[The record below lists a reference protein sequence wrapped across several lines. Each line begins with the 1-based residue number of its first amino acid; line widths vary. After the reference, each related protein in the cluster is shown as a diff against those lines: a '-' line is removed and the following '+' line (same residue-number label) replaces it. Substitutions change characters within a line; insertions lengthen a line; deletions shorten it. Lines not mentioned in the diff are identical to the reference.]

1 MLTAI
6 HKREFLIFT
15 AITYVLTIYCVI
27 SACQS
32 SVSFLQIALK
42 LSEGFNILIITVFTL
57 LNSTLL
63 WQFLTSM
70 LFGELRIIEH
80 EHIFE
85 RLPFAVI
92 NTIFMFS
99 TFNEKYFF
107 TLATCALVL
116 LYMKVF
122 HWILRDRLDLLLQGI
137 NEDTRWKD
145 LLVNRYICNSLLL
158 VVIDS
163 YVISFC
169 VSTAYN
175 IASSIFTAGTNSIV
189 LGGGSPLTQRA
200 LIYIMQAMEFTNLM
214 IDLVNLIL
222 NTGLQFYE
230 FHLSRKFSQNN
241 PTFNSISAEDAD
253 TESEDGDSQFNGL
266 EGKFMYEKLIDVVT
280 RFLQTLVHVVMA
292 MVLNLPLML
301 VKDIF
306 VDVWVLYMN
315 SKSLLAIWKNSKQL
329 DTKLPTMT
337 SDDLNNDPN
346 FDNVCIVCMDE
357 LVSENPHHHQSDGK
371 KPKKLPCGHVLHLSC
386 LKNWMERSQTC
397 PICRLPVFD
406 ENGEIL
412 APSSANVSQ
421 TNLNPGENSD
431 QRDEADDEL
440 EDDTSIADLPIT
452 DNISAIPLTSDYPFS
467 IRNVGQEVCKELGGT
482 SEEMT
487 HDVDEEILEFEIED
501 STTGRALPARM
512 TIKKRSHTNKVSVP
526 SESIIA
532 GHPEQ
537 DNNEK
542 MHNM

>member
-145 LLVNRYICNSLLL
+145 LLVNRYICNLLLL

-421 TNLNPGENSD
+421 TNLNPGENPD

-440 EDDTSIADLPIT
+440 EDDTSIADLPLT

-532 GHPEQ
+532 SHPEQ

>member
-145 LLVNRYICNSLLL
+145 LLVNRYICNLLLL

>member
-145 LLVNRYICNSLLL
+145 LLVNRYICNLLLL

-346 FDNVCIVCMDE
+346 FDNVCIVCMDA

>member
-145 LLVNRYICNSLLL
+145 LLVNRYICNLLLL

-241 PTFNSISAEDAD
+241 PTFNSISAD

-421 TNLNPGENSD
+421 TNLNPGENPD

-532 GHPEQ
+532 SHPEQ

>member
-107 TLATCALVL
+107 TLATCTLVL

-145 LLVNRYICNSLLL
+145 LLVNRYICNLLLL

-421 TNLNPGENSD
+421 TNLNPGENPD

-467 IRNVGQEVCKELGGT
+467 IRNVSQEVCKELGGT

-487 HDVDEEILEFEIED
+487 HDVDEEILEFEIDD

-532 GHPEQ
+532 SHPEQ

>member
-145 LLVNRYICNSLLL
+145 LLVNRYICNLLLL

-532 GHPEQ
+532 SHPEQ

>member
-145 LLVNRYICNSLLL
+145 LLVNRYICNLLLL

-200 LIYIMQAMEFTNLM
+200 LIYIMQAMEFTNLI

-421 TNLNPGENSD
+421 TNLNPGENLD

-532 GHPEQ
+532 SHPEQ

>member
-1 MLTAI
+1 
-6 HKREFLIFT
+6 
-15 AITYVLTIYCVI
+15 
-27 SACQS
+27 
-32 SVSFLQIALK
+32 
-42 LSEGFNILIITVFTL
+42 
-57 LNSTLL
+57 
-63 WQFLTSM
+63 
-70 LFGELRIIEH
+70 
-80 EHIFE
+80 
-85 RLPFAVI
+85 
-92 NTIFMFS
+92 
-99 TFNEKYFF
+99 
-107 TLATCALVL
+107 
-116 LYMKVF
+116 
-122 HWILRDRLDLLLQGI
+122 
-137 NEDTRWKD
+137 
-145 LLVNRYICNSLLL
+145 
-158 VVIDS
+158 
-163 YVISFC
+163 
-169 VSTAYN
+169 
-175 IASSIFTAGTNSIV
+175 
-189 LGGGSPLTQRA
+189 
-200 LIYIMQAMEFTNLM
+200 
-214 IDLVNLIL
+214 
-222 NTGLQFYE
+222 
-230 FHLSRKFSQNN
+230 
-241 PTFNSISAEDAD
+241 
-253 TESEDGDSQFNGL
+253 
-266 EGKFMYEKLIDVVT
+266 MYEKLIDVVT

-421 TNLNPGENSD
+421 TNLNPGENPD

-532 GHPEQ
+532 SHPEQ

>member
-145 LLVNRYICNSLLL
+145 LLVNRYICNLLLL

-200 LIYIMQAMEFTNLM
+200 LIYIMQAMEFTNLI

-421 TNLNPGENSD
+421 TNLNPGENPD

-532 GHPEQ
+532 SHPEQ

>member
-145 LLVNRYICNSLLL
+145 LLVNRYICNLLLL

-189 LGGGSPLTQRA
+189 LGGVPLSHR
-200 LIYIMQAMEFTNLM
+200 
-214 IDLVNLIL
+214 
-222 NTGLQFYE
+222 
-230 FHLSRKFSQNN
+230 
-241 PTFNSISAEDAD
+241 
-253 TESEDGDSQFNGL
+253 
-266 EGKFMYEKLIDVVT
+266 
-280 RFLQTLVHVVMA
+280 
-292 MVLNLPLML
+292 
-301 VKDIF
+301 
-306 VDVWVLYMN
+306 
-315 SKSLLAIWKNSKQL
+315 
-329 DTKLPTMT
+329 
-337 SDDLNNDPN
+337 
-346 FDNVCIVCMDE
+346 
-357 LVSENPHHHQSDGK
+357 
-371 KPKKLPCGHVLHLSC
+371 
-386 LKNWMERSQTC
+386 ER
-397 PICRLPVFD
+397 
-406 ENGEIL
+406 
-412 APSSANVSQ
+412 
-421 TNLNPGENSD
+421 
-431 QRDEADDEL
+431 
-440 EDDTSIADLPIT
+440 
-452 DNISAIPLTSDYPFS
+452 
-467 IRNVGQEVCKELGGT
+467 
-482 SEEMT
+482 
-487 HDVDEEILEFEIED
+487 
-501 STTGRALPARM
+501 
-512 TIKKRSHTNKVSVP
+512 
-526 SESIIA
+526 
-532 GHPEQ
+532 
-537 DNNEK
+537 
-542 MHNM
+542 

>member
-145 LLVNRYICNSLLL
+145 LLVNRYICNLLLL

-241 PTFNSISAEDAD
+241 PAFNSISAEDAD

-421 TNLNPGENSD
+421 TNLHPGENPD

-532 GHPEQ
+532 SHPEQ

>member
-107 TLATCALVL
+107 TLATCTLVL

-145 LLVNRYICNSLLL
+145 LLVNRYICNLLLL

-189 LGGGSPLTQRA
+189 LGGGS
-200 LIYIMQAMEFTNLM
+200 
-214 IDLVNLIL
+214 
-222 NTGLQFYE
+222 
-230 FHLSRKFSQNN
+230 LSHR
-241 PTFNSISAEDAD
+241 
-253 TESEDGDSQFNGL
+253 
-266 EGKFMYEKLIDVVT
+266 
-280 RFLQTLVHVVMA
+280 
-292 MVLNLPLML
+292 
-301 VKDIF
+301 
-306 VDVWVLYMN
+306 
-315 SKSLLAIWKNSKQL
+315 
-329 DTKLPTMT
+329 
-337 SDDLNNDPN
+337 
-346 FDNVCIVCMDE
+346 
-357 LVSENPHHHQSDGK
+357 
-371 KPKKLPCGHVLHLSC
+371 
-386 LKNWMERSQTC
+386 ER
-397 PICRLPVFD
+397 
-406 ENGEIL
+406 
-412 APSSANVSQ
+412 
-421 TNLNPGENSD
+421 
-431 QRDEADDEL
+431 
-440 EDDTSIADLPIT
+440 
-452 DNISAIPLTSDYPFS
+452 
-467 IRNVGQEVCKELGGT
+467 
-482 SEEMT
+482 
-487 HDVDEEILEFEIED
+487 
-501 STTGRALPARM
+501 
-512 TIKKRSHTNKVSVP
+512 
-526 SESIIA
+526 
-532 GHPEQ
+532 
-537 DNNEK
+537 
-542 MHNM
+542 

>member
-145 LLVNRYICNSLLL
+145 LLVNRYICNLLLL

-200 LIYIMQAMEFTNLM
+200 LIYIMQAMEFTNLI

-421 TNLNPGENSD
+421 TNLN
-431 QRDEADDEL
+431 Q
-440 EDDTSIADLPIT
+440 I
-452 DNISAIPLTSDYPFS
+452 
-467 IRNVGQEVCKELGGT
+467 
-482 SEEMT
+482 
-487 HDVDEEILEFEIED
+487 
-501 STTGRALPARM
+501 GRA
-512 TIKKRSHTNKVSVP
+512 HV
-526 SESIIA
+526 
-532 GHPEQ
+532 
-537 DNNEK
+537 
-542 MHNM
+542 

>member
-145 LLVNRYICNSLLL
+145 LLVNRYICNLLLL

-421 TNLNPGENSD
+421 TNLNPGENPD

-532 GHPEQ
+532 SHPEQ

>member
-145 LLVNRYICNSLLL
+145 LLVNRYICNLLLL

-421 TNLNPGENSD
+421 TNLHPGENPD

-532 GHPEQ
+532 SHPEQ